1 MGICYFFLWEELQVA
16 ERFWITQAQAVR
28 APKSDVNLEK
38 DEDGILRCVS
48 RVPGFYPISLPR
60 KCELTSLVVLQ
71 VHKQML
77 HGGLSVTMC
86 RMQEKYWVSKLRSLT
101 KKVIQNCNVCKCY
114 QEKPISVS
122 HVTTA
127 ALPTFRIEMS
137 DPFAVTG
144 VDFTG
149 SVYFRVKKSVT
160 AKAYIALFTC
170 TSARAVHL
178 KLCLDLSSAEFQISM
193 PSDPCKVTMEKHS
206 WLQGNGCLP
215 SRRIAVLQV
224 TLEVWR

>member
-1 MGICYFFLWEELQVA
+1 
-16 ERFWITQAQAVR
+16 
-28 APKSDVNLEK
+28 
-38 DEDGILRCVS
+38 
-48 RVPGFYPISLPR
+48 
-60 KCELTSLVVLQ
+60 
-71 VHKQML
+71 
-77 HGGLSVTMC
+77 
-86 RMQEKYWVSKLRSLT
+86 
-101 KKVIQNCNVCKCY
+101 
-114 QEKPISVS
+114 
-122 HVTTA
+122 
-127 ALPTFRIEMS
+127 MS

-144 VDFTG
+144 VDFAG

-178 KLCLDLSSAEFQISM
+178 KLCRDLSSAEFQISM

-224 TLEVWR
+224 TLEL